1 MHEDKD
7 DDKDHLH
14 CHILYPHRQDV
25 PYQQYAHESDFYD
38 QSLSET
44 LPKNNQSNEWAYESE
59 LQHIY
64 LHYQ

>member
-38 QSLSET
+38 QSISET
-44 LPKNNQSNEWAYESE
+44 LPMNNQSNE
-59 LQHIY
+59 
-64 LHYQ
+64 